1 MNPLHLFI
9 ALIALFP
16 GVAIAQ
22 TPFSHDPYLGGA
34 NNRSTVLLVVPPQ
47 PTWQSKQ
54 LVDGFAK
61 DPQLS
66 AVKSRFKLQTL
77 TTSDALYRERYAGV
91 LPEFEAPI
99 VAVCD
104 PLARVF
110 YKASRTTLPSSN
122 ATLASKIVDAI
133 PQLKQ
138 AAPQEFEGY
147 GADCPDGNC
156 PDQPYCPDG
165 NCPLPNNPSVGPIP
179 DSPTQ
184 LGLGE
189 WIAIALGA
197 VVALVTV
204 AVFAIFGLLLVKY
217 LVRK

>member
-1 MNPLHLFI
+1 MNPLLIFVCA
-9 ALIALFP
+9 ALIPSF
-16 GVAIAQ
+16 AISQ
-22 TPFSHDPYLGGA
+22 DYSSERFG
-34 NNRSTVLLVVPPQ
+34 NRPTVLLIVPPQ
-47 PTWQSKQ
+47 ATWQSKQ

-66 AVKSRFKLQTL
+66 AVKSRFKVQTL
-77 TTSDALYRERYAGV
+77 KTSDVLYRERYASV

-104 PLARVF
+104 PFARVF

-122 ATLASKIVDAI
+122 ATLASKITDSFSQPKHAT
-133 PQLKQ
+133 
-138 AAPQEFEGY
+138 APQEFDGY
-147 GADCPDGNC
+147 GDYTDNCPDGNC

-165 NCPLPNNPSVGPIP
+165 NCPLPNNPSIGPIP

-197 VVALVTV
+197 VVALVIV
-204 AVFAIFGLLLVKY
+204 AVFAIFALLLVKY